1 MRDDEAAEA
10 VVLETVPEDAAEE
23 TFEVQSITDETANET
38 TIETAEDTETTE
50 TAADNT
56 AEDVWSNRL
65 MADVDEFLY
74 VRASGDADAEIVGKL
89 YKGAVAEVVE
99 ESDGWTHIKSGNVD
113 GYVNDDYCMT
123 GENAYD
129 YAVQNVETDR
139 WFTSKKRS
147 G

>member
-38 TIETAEDTETTE
+38 TIETVEDTETTE

-74 VRASGDADAEIVGKL
+74 VRASGDADAEIVGKVIQRC
-89 YKGAVAEVVE
+89 G
-99 ESDGWTHIKSGNVD
+99 S
-113 GYVNDDYCMT
+113 
-123 GENAYD
+123 
-129 YAVQNVETDR
+129 
-139 WFTSKKRS
+139 RS
-147 G
+147 R